1 MDGRLEDL
9 DGALVSSGIGLETK
23 SIVRATS
30 GLCGTHN
37 DKDTKEQE
45 KQNDEQTGM
54 A

>member
-1 MDGRLEDL
+1 MAHCVRSE
-9 DGALVSSGIGLETK
+9 IGLETK
-23 SIVRATS
+23 SIVRTTS
-30 GLCGTHN
+30 GLCGTRN

>member
-1 MDGRLEDL
+1 MAHCVR
-9 DGALVSSGIGLETK
+9 SKIGLETK

-37 DKDTKEQE
+37 DKDTKKQE
-45 KQNDEQTGM
+45 KQTDKQAEM